1 MESNKEIL
9 IEELNK
15 EIEEEI
21 NKSPDQMDTDKI
33 RAINFVIARLEGNT
47 ELPKELEKEKFFR
60 EFEQEYGFYCAEK
73 TDPGK
78 NILKIGT
85 KRKIIAAV
93 IAMCIL
99 LGLGNTASAI
109 AIDKS
114 LWQIFKETTHGF
126 YYFTHSN
133 DGTGDE
139 IQNTVEEPETF
150 TSWQEAVDKV
160 SFPLLNLEYLPAG
173 LELQY
178 VETMSAENIETVQG
192 YFNDGDKYL
201 DIMCEYADTQGTGI
215 INKSTDFEKKD
226 IGDKEVYVGYA
237 DINSARFTVQDVLY
251 VINTNLDT
259 KELEEIVRNMK

>member
-60 EFEQEYGFYCAEK
+60 EFEQKYGFSCVEK

-99 LGLGNTASAI
+99 LGLGNTASVI
-109 AIDKS
+109 ALDKS

-133 DGTGDE
+133 DGTEDE

-150 TSWQEAVDKV
+150 TSWKEAVDKV
-160 SFPLLNLEYLPAG
+160 SFPLLNLEYLPDG
-173 LELQY
+173 MELMY
-178 VETMSAENIETVQG
+178 VEKMDVEEVSKIQG
-192 YFNDGDKYL
+192 FFTYEDKYL

-215 INKSTDFEKKD
+215 INKSADFEKRN

-237 DINSARFTVQDVLY
+237 DINSARFTSQDVLY
-251 VINTNLDT
+251 VINTNLDI
-259 KELEEIVRNMK
+259 EQLEEIIRNMK